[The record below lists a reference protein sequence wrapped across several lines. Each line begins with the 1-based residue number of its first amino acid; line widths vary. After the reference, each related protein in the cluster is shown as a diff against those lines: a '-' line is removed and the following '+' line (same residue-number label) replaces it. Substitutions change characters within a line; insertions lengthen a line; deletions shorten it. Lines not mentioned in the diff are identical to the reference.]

1 MKKPTPTQFDII
13 ARVAACG
20 WDTLSKNEIRTAE
33 RSPYLHVEIDHEA
46 GDPEHGDIRKVAR
59 LTDEGAAWYAGAHK
73 KRLDK
78 EADGSWVLS
87 KAGIADDIADWLEG
101 NLTRIYIEWKN
112 EGCPG
117 TWSAYAAEAVRVKWS
132 KR

>member
-1 MKKPTPTQFDII
+1 MKKPTPTQLKII
-13 ARVAACG
+13 ERVAACG
-20 WDTLSKNEIRTAE
+20 WDVVSKNEISSAE
-33 RSPYLHVEIDHEA
+33 RSSYLHVQVDHEA
-46 GDPEHGDIRKVAR
+46 GDPEQGDVRKVAR
-59 LTDEGAAWYAGAHK
+59 LTNEGAAWYKQQG

-78 EADGSWVLS
+78 QADGSWVLS

-101 NLTRIYIEWKN
+101 NLTRLYIEWKN

-117 TWSAYAAEAVRVKWS
+117 TWSAYAADAVRIKWS